1 MKFDANPDVLAM
13 ILRNHNLKDDQIN
26 LMVFDDFMDVEEG
39 LWYGFDEDTYS
50 FGLLKLWEAVGLLE
64 IEDQRCVDNGLWAR
78 VAQNVRMEYAEL
90 QNEYEGFEMNNLEE
104 YAQSLEKVF
113 RENA

>member
-50 FGLLKLWEAVGLLE
+50 FELLKLWEAVGLLE
-64 IEDQRCVDNGLWAR
+64 IEDQRLVANGLWAR
-78 VAQNVRMEYAEL
+78 VAQDVRMEYAEL
-90 QNEYEGFEMNNLEE
+90 EYDGSEDSNLEE
-104 YAQSLEKVF
+104 YANHLEEVY
-113 RENA
+113 REHDL